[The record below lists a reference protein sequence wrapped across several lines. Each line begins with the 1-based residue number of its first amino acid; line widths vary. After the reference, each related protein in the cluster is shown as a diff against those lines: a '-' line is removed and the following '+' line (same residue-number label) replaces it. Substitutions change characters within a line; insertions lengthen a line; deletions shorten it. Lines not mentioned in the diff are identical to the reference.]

1 MTSVGTPTRLP
12 ALAERTGHLADS
24 AIGAVLRLTGTSDVI
39 PLAAGSPAP
48 ETFCSQEFTE
58 VTTRLLKRDPAALQ
72 YGDASGLPALR
83 SWIAAQVPTASGRS
97 YEADRVLLTHGSQ
110 QGLDLLCKALLDPGD
125 VVVVDRPS
133 YLGALQVFRLFQAR
147 VVDIPIGSDQG
158 LSRLEAVL
166 AAEPRIK
173 IIYVVPAFANP
184 TGASLTAPR
193 RDRLADLAERYAC
206 VLVEDDPYR
215 ELHYDPP
222 ARPLSATPPS
232 ENTVRMGSFSKVL
245 FPAARLGYVIAP
257 PSLVDVLMKFKQ
269 AADLGNSHLI
279 QGVVHEL
286 VRDSAFL
293 AAQLDRARG
302 IYRERRDALVSALTG
317 AFGSI
322 LDFEVPHGGFF
333 VWAGFPRGTDTTR
346 LLPAALEEGVSYV
359 PGSDFY
365 ATDPDRTTLRLSF
378 SCARAED
385 MPEAVERLARAW
397 HNSIEDRR
405 E

>member
-1 MTSVGTPTRLP
+1 
-12 ALAERTGHLADS
+12 
-24 AIGAVLRLTGTSDVI
+24 
-39 PLAAGSPAP
+39 
-48 ETFCSQEFTE
+48 
-58 VTTRLLKRDPAALQ
+58 
-72 YGDASGLPALR
+72 
-83 SWIAAQVPTASGRS
+83 
-97 YEADRVLLTHGSQ
+97 
-110 QGLDLLCKALLDPGD
+110 
-125 VVVVDRPS
+125 
-133 YLGALQVFRLFQAR
+133 
-147 VVDIPIGSDQG
+147 
-158 LSRLEAVL
+158 
-166 AAEPRIK
+166 
-173 IIYVVPAFANP
+173 
-184 TGASLTAPR
+184 
-193 RDRLADLAERYAC
+193 
-206 VLVEDDPYR
+206 
-215 ELHYDPP
+215 
-222 ARPLSATPPS
+222 SATPPS

>member
-1 MTSVGTPTRLP
+1 MTSVHTPARLP

-83 SWIAAQVPTASGRS
+83 SWIAAQVPTATGRS

-110 QGLDLLCKALLDPGD
+110 QALDLLCKALLDPGD

-147 VVDIPIGSDQG
+147 VVDVPISSDHG
-158 LSRLEAVL
+158 LERLGEVL
-166 AAEPRIK
+166 ASEPRTK
-173 IIYVVPAFANP
+173 MIYVVPAFANP
-184 TGASLTAPR
+184 TGTSLTAPR
-193 RDRLADLAERYAC
+193 RERLSELAERYEC

-215 ELHYDPP
+215 ELGYDPAALPLP
-222 ARPLSATPPS
+222 AAPPS

-245 FPAARLGYVIAP
+245 FPGARLGYVIAP
-257 PSLVDVLMKFKQ
+257 PSLIDVLMKFKQ
-269 AADLGNSHLI
+269 AADLGNSHLL
-279 QGVVHEL
+279 QQVVHDL
-286 VRDSAFL
+286 VQDSTFL

-302 IYRERRDALVSALTG
+302 VYRERRDALVSALAG
-317 AFGSI
+317 AFGSV
-322 LDFEVPHGGFF
+322 LDFEVPRGGFF
-333 VWAGFPRGTDTTR
+333 VWGRFPQGTDTAR
-346 LLPAALEEGVSYV
+346 LLTAALKEGVSYV
-359 PGSDFY
+359 PGTDFY
-365 ATDPDRTTLRLSF
+365 ATDPDRATLRLSF

-397 HNSIEDRR
+397 HDSSEDRR